1 MKGKGENRPARNVK
15 KNFVKVWKRVT
26 RSGEE
31 ESLTDDSHHTKLGKR
46 KGELEDE
53 NNEAQRHLKIH
64 KWEDYLEAESE
75 NEEEMAEA
83 ALQPRQQP

>member
-1 MKGKGENRPARNVK
+1 VTVGEGKYEGKGGEQTCQERK
-15 KNFVKVWKRVT
+15 KNSIKVWKRVT

-53 NNEAQRHLKIH
+53 NNEA
-64 KWEDYLEAESE
+64 
-75 NEEEMAEA
+75 
-83 ALQPRQQP
+83 

>member
-1 MKGKGENRPARNVK
+1 MKGKGKNRPARNEK
-15 KNFVKVWKRVT
+15 KKSVKVWKRVT

-31 ESLTDDSHHTKLGKR
+31 ESLTDDSNHTKLGKR

-53 NNEAQRHLKIH
+53 NNEAQRHLKIR
-64 KWEDYLEAESE
+64 KWEDYLEAEFE

-83 ALQPRQQP
+83 AVQPRQQP